1 MSDPIY
7 VCVLINLTS
16 PSVKILLLL
25 CDIYIITLCLVL
37 FIKPLHSNYP
47 PVIPLPLHNPIP
59 SLIST
64 IRLSII
70 LLSILLLRQHGAHL
84 PHSLGRNSSVVRI
97 HTSFSYIPVL

>member
-1 MSDPIY
+1 MC
-7 VCVLINLTS
+7 VCVLPTS
-16 PSVKILLLL
+16 PLLLRRFYYYSV
-25 CDIYIITLCLVL
+25 IYIITLCLVL

-47 PVIPLPLHNPIP
+47 PIILLPLLN
-59 SLIST
+59 LIST
-64 IRLSII
+64 VRLSII